1 MTGKV
6 VNLKSLRNSIL
17 VWDIHG
23 EPTVE
28 SYELSEV
35 LGYAQ
40 YGSLRKQILT
50 DWKEIMQAG
59 DDYILVHDS
68 VPIRQYEAF
77 WDQSHRS
84 GATNKPARTP
94 VLPKRGYLFITGAGL
109 QKILERTTKENAK
122 AFSDETALIFHELDS
137 EYEFVAPDDLSVD
150 ISTVQPSPPKPAP
163 APSVPEISQEDRRF
177 QYDVLQTLL
186 KQLQEFD
193 DVAMKEIAIAA
204 AEAATGKDFSDL
216 RRLYAVK
223 TTIPATQPPK
233 PTSGTIEVPTSLPKT
248 SSTGPVF
255 TEEGFYSL
263 KAIGDKAGGY
273 SPSTAGKAANVVAK
287 RMGYSPQ
294 DIRQKQL
301 SFNQLPIL
309 RDTNGRP
316 RQMFRFGKEF
326 SNAVITELR
335 TNERLRPTPVNEHVP
350 SFSSGAHKHVNLTAP
365 LALDGE
371 VIEESGDPID
381 VIVQTL
387 QGKPH

>member
-204 AEAATGKDFSDL
+204 AEAATGKDFSYL
-216 RRLYAVK
+216 RPNRPSLRPAPSRFLPRCPRHPARGRCSRRRGFTRSRRLVTK
-223 TTIPATQPPK
+223 PEGTHRPPQARRQ
-233 PTSGTIEVPTSLPKT
+233 T
-248 SSTGPVF
+248 SS
-255 TEEGFYSL
+255 
-263 KAIGDKAGGY
+263 
-273 SPSTAGKAANVVAK
+273 PSGWGT
-287 RMGYSPQ
+287 
-294 DIRQKQL
+294 
-301 SFNQLPIL
+301 
-309 RDTNGRP
+309 
-316 RQMFRFGKEF
+316 
-326 SNAVITELR
+326 
-335 TNERLRPTPVNEHVP
+335 
-350 SFSSGAHKHVNLTAP
+350 AHKTFAR
-365 LALDGE
+365 
-371 VIEESGDPID
+371 SS
-381 VIVQTL
+381 
-387 QGKPH
+387 